1 MLHVFIRSADK
12 YIHHCRGTESN
23 RRKIK
28 RVNPETHTHTHTQ
41 NRQSLYRNGDMQRA
55 SQLTLKWIQARK
67 QGVEDW
73 ETKNRDGNPADKW
86 NDPIASLQRENSEAE
101 LQGSASMML
110 RDGPLCTLLHC
121 TECSYILMMM
131 VRILGFQRFHTL
143 SAQRLVALV
152 FFCLPPLE
160 LCKGTRR
167 PSLLAFLGHVVCAY
181 TYTEVFHLGEGGIKT
196 TTSMEEGKAKQ
207 LIFYHGFCVS
217 TRVTNWLSNSILCK
231 SRHDCKE
238 GEANIV
244 VSWQKR

>member
-110 RDGPLCTLLHC
+110 RDGPVYRVQL
-121 TECSYILMMM
+121 
-131 VRILGFQRFHTL
+131 
-143 SAQRLVALV
+143 
-152 FFCLPPLE
+152 
-160 LCKGTRR
+160 
-167 PSLLAFLGHVVCAY
+167 Y
-181 TYTEVFHLGEGGIKT
+181 TYDD
-196 TTSMEEGKAKQ
+196 GKD
-207 LIFYHGFCVS
+207 FRVS
-217 TRVTNWLSNSILCK
+217 TVSHFVRPKTRCFGFLLSSTTWTVQRDPKTFSSGFSWACCVCVYIYG
-231 SRHDCKE
+231 S
-238 GEANIV
+238 
-244 VSWQKR
+244 VSPWRRWHKNYH